1 MPHGFKHATGDSA
14 TLQVEADRVRKSGR
28 QFGMIGVMSACQ
40 SQFNQPSRLVRT
52 AKPQPQQIWFEFS
65 SRR

>member
-1 MPHGFKHATGDSA
+1 
-14 TLQVEADRVRKSGR
+14 
-28 QFGMIGVMSACQ
+28 GMIGVMSACQ